1 MKKQLISLLLVISL
15 CASLLLAGC
24 TKPSLE
30 TTSIPSTTAETV
42 EDDSEPVFTGLND
55 QALLEYIEDN
65 IYASII
71 DNLNSDEY
79 YIEKVSTQ
87 YVSKEYLEELEYN
100 SKDNI
105 YFGYNLKA
113 LEEQFQGTS
122 FVFVPDEANNK
133 TIVKQFEKY
142 DDTFDVAVKDLATG
156 SGVILTLV
164 TISAI
169 SAKAGNVPMCILFA
183 SYAADAAKMASSYGA
198 LGGTAAGLIEGIQTK
213 DKDQALKAAVS
224 QGSHDFKWAAIM
236 APAVSV
242 TETGIIAKQL
252 SGLKLNGLT
261 YKEAV
266 AIQKKTHYPT
276 SVICKMQNV
285 KEYKV
290 YKKLKLTSH
299 RLKKGEWFIGKKI
312 DLDTPFEFTSKGKTI
327 TTTNRQRIKD
337 GLVPIDIK
345 TGQKIELH
353 HIGQELDSP
362 FALLTEGDH
371 DRFSSILHTKNK
383 KGVHSQLSDAEWTK
397 IRQTF
402 WKDYVTKYGGKQ

>member
-1 MKKQLISLLLVISL
+1 MKKQLLSLLLIISL
-15 CASLLLAGC
+15 CASLLLSGC
-24 TKPSLE
+24 TKPEVE
-30 TTSIPSTTAETV
+30 TTTVSSTSTEA
-42 EDDSEPVFTGLND
+42 EDDNNEPTFKNLND
-55 QALLEYIEDN
+55 PTLLEFIEDN
-65 IYASII
+65 VYASVI
-71 DNLNSDEY
+71 DNLNTDDY

-87 YVSKEYLEELEYN
+87 FVSKEYLEELEFN

-122 FVFVPDEANNK
+122 FVFVPDKTNTQ
-133 TIVKQFEKY
+133 TIVKEFEKY
-142 DDTFDVAVKDLATG
+142 DDTFDTAVKDMATG

-164 TISAI
+164 TVSAI
-169 SAKAGNVPMCILFA
+169 SAAAGNVPMCILFA
-183 SYAADAAKMASSYGA
+183 SYAADAATMASSYGA
-198 LGGTAAGLIEGIQTK
+198 LGGTAAGLIVGIQTK

-252 SGLKLNGLT
+252 AGQKFNGLT

-276 SVICKMQNV
+276 SIICKMQNV

-290 YKKLKLTSH
+290 YKILKLTSH

-337 GLVPIDIK
+337 GLAPIDIK
-345 TGQKIELH
+345 TGQIIELH

>member
-1 MKKQLISLLLVISL
+1 MKKQLLSLLLVISL
-15 CASLLLAGC
+15 CATLLLAGC
-24 TKPSLE
+24 TKPAGESS
-30 TTSIPSTTAETV
+30 TVPSTSTEAI
-42 EDDSEPVFTGLND
+42 EDDSKPTFTDLND
-55 QALLEYIEDN
+55 PSFLEYIEDN
-65 IYASII
+65 IYASVI
-71 DNLNSDEY
+71 DNLNTDEY

-87 YVSKEYLEELEYN
+87 YVSKEYLEELEFN
-100 SKDNI
+100 SQDNI
-105 YFGYNLKA
+105 YFGYNLKS

-122 FVFVPDEANNK
+122 FVFVPDETNNK

-142 DDTFDVAVKDLATG
+142 DDTFDIAVKDLATG

-164 TISAI
+164 TVSAV
-169 SAKAGNVPMCILFA
+169 SAAAGNAPMCILFA
-183 SYAADAAKMASSYGA
+183 SYAADAATMASSYGA

-397 IRQTF
+397 IRQAF